1 MNEHD
6 RAILWK
12 HDVRPSG
19 DILHMQPE
27 SKTPRV
33 KPALCIS
40 CCSRRGIGGCSIFY
54 SKNSLR
60 RILPRARPS
69 FIAGVSFVF
78 DEPIQLCTNR

>member
-1 MNEHD
+1 MTVPEAPMNEHD

-33 KPALCIS
+33 KSPS
-40 CCSRRGIGGCSIFY
+40 E
-54 SKNSLR
+54 SKLGL
-60 RILPRARPS
+60 RILA
-69 FIAGVSFVF
+69 ANVAHH
-78 DEPIQLCTNR
+78 L